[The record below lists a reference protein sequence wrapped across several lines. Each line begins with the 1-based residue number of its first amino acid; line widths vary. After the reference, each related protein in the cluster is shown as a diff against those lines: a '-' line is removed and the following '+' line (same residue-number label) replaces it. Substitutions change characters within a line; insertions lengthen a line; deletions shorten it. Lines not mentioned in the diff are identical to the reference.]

1 MEHQPIMQVEVVH
14 QETNEIL
21 EVLVVVLGG

>member
-1 MEHQPIMQVEVVH
+1 MEHQPIMRVEVVH